1 MLNGEK
7 RLRVYNRC
15 KYDIG
20 VSLINGAS
28 VAIRAGSF
36 QLLTVNDIL
45 YIESIC
51 ANTKFF
57 SSKMLVAVDDSGKD
71 VAFEQLGLYP
81 DDTAE
86 PHLNDEEIT
95 AMLKQSVKKI
105 EAWIETINDPA
116 ELDAIYL
123 VAKSMDLPASKT
135 KVLSTKMPDKDWL
148 GE

>member
-51 ANTKFF
+51 ANAKFF

-86 PHLNDEEIT
+86 PHMNDEEIA

-105 EAWIETINDPA
+105 EAWIEPISDPA

-135 KVLSTKMPDKDWL
+135 KVLSAKMPDKDWL

>member
-20 VSLINGAS
+20 VTLINGAS
-28 VAIRAGSF
+28 IAIRAGSF

-51 ANTKFF
+51 ASAKFF
-57 SSKMLVAVDDSGKD
+57 SSKMLVAVDDAGKD

-81 DDTAE
+81 DDLAE
-86 PHLNDEEIT
+86 PHMSDEEIT

-105 EAWIETINDPA
+105 EAWIETITDPA
-116 ELDAIYL
+116 ELDAIYQ
-123 VAKSMDLPASKT
+123 VAKGMDLPASKL
-135 KVLSTKMPDKDWL
+135 KVLSSKTVDKDWL

>member
-20 VSLINGAS
+20 VTLINGAS
-28 VAIRAGSF
+28 IAIRAGSF

-51 ANTKFF
+51 ASAKFF
-57 SSKMLVAVDDSGKD
+57 SSKMLVAVDDAGMVVEFD
-71 VAFEQLGLYP
+71 QLGLYP
-81 DDTAE
+81 DDLAE
-86 PHLNDEEIT
+86 PHMSDEEIT

-105 EAWIETINDPA
+105 EAWIETITDPA
-116 ELDAIYL
+116 ELDAIYQ
-123 VAKSMDLPASKT
+123 VAKGMDLPASKL
-135 KVLSTKMPDKDWL
+135 KVLSAKTADKDWL